1 MDRSKVSYVF
11 AAALIAA
18 AAVHA
23 PLGAAEPPAKA
34 GTMQRVLDDSKPS
47 DWRELDPENTL
58 YVELA
63 NGRVIIELAPAFAP
77 AHVANIRELARGKYW
92 DGLAILRSHD
102 NYVVQWG
109 DPDGGTPKAKPLG
122 KARKHLPAEFTRD
135 ANGASM
141 LALSDH
147 DGWALETGFV
157 QGFAVARDP
166 KEGKAW
172 LTHCYGS
179 VGAGRDNAADSSN
192 GTELYVVIGQSP
204 RHLDRNITLVG
215 RVISGM
221 EVLSAIPRGTGAL
234 GFFEKPEQRVA
245 IKSIRLLADVPA
257 SERTALEVLRTDTT
271 TWNALVESRRNR
283 RDDWYLRPAGHINV
297 CNVPLPTRTP
307 PATTQSTDTS
317 FESAHRYTWSELET
331 LAQPP
336 PPQCLRSDGKVALP
350 APRDRTLPQPSICKV
365 PRYPVE
371 SIRKRQSGNVLVAVD
386 VDAQGAVVG
395 ARVLHSSGF
404 NLLDDSAVSAVQRW
418 RFHPALQNGEPV
430 VSRAAVPLTFSL
442 TPEL

>member
-1 MDRSKVSYVF
+1 MDR
-11 AAALIAA
+11 ALARHLFLVVVASAIAL
-18 AAVHA
+18 HA
-23 PLGAAEPPAKA
+23 RALEPPAKE

-47 DWRELDPENTL
+47 DWRALDPDNTL

-77 AHVANIRELARGKYW
+77 AHVANIRELARRKYW

-109 DPDGGTPKAKPLG
+109 DPEGGTPKARTLG
-122 KARKHLPAEFTRD
+122 KARKQVPAEFARD
-135 ANGASM
+135 AAGV
-141 LALSDH
+141 ALRAVPDR
-147 DGWALETGFV
+147 DGWAAETGFV

-221 EVLSAIPRGTGAL
+221 EILSAIPRGTGAL

-245 IKSIRLLADVPA
+245 IKSIRLLAEVPA
-257 SERTALEVLRTDTT
+257 REQTSLEVLRTDTA
-271 TWNALVESRRNR
+271 TWDALVESRRNR
-283 RDDWYLRPAGHINV
+283 RDDWYLRPAGHINI
-297 CNVPLPTRTP
+297 CNLPLPTRIP
-307 PATTQSTDTS
+307 DA
-317 FESAHRYTWSELET
+317 
-331 LAQPP
+331 
-336 PPQCLRSDGKVALP
+336 
-350 APRDRTLPQPSICKV
+350 
-365 PRYPVE
+365 
-371 SIRKRQSGNVLVAVD
+371 GN
-386 VDAQGAVVG
+386 
-395 ARVLHSSGF
+395 
-404 NLLDDSAVSAVQRW
+404 N
-418 RFHPALQNGEPV
+418 
-430 VSRAAVPLTFSL
+430 AAKPT
-442 TPEL
+442 

>member
-1 MDRSKVSYVF
+1 LERTAKRQLFAATV
-11 AAALIAA
+11 AAALAL
-18 AAVHA
+18 HA
-23 PLGAAEPPAKA
+23 PANAQEPPPAKA

-47 DWRELDPENTL
+47 DWRALDPDNTL

-109 DPDGGTPKAKPLG
+109 DPEGGTPKTRTLG
-122 KARKHLPAEFTRD
+122 KARKQVPAEFAR
-135 ANGASM
+135 GADGV
-141 LALSDH
+141 ALRAVPDR
-147 DGWALETGFV
+147 DGWAPETGFV

-179 VGAGRDNAADSSN
+179 VGAGRDNPADSSN

-221 EVLSAIPRGTGAL
+221 EILSAIPRGTGAL
-234 GFFEKPEQRVA
+234 GFFEKPEQRVE
-245 IKSIRLLADVPA
+245 IESIRLLAEVPA
-257 SERTALEVLRTDTT
+257 REQTSLEVLRTDTA
-271 TWNALVESRRNR
+271 TWDALVESRRNR

-297 CNVPLPTRTP
+297 CNLPLPTR
-307 PATTQSTDTS
+307 
-317 FESAHRYTWSELET
+317 
-331 LAQPP
+331 
-336 PPQCLRSDGKVALP
+336 
-350 APRDRTLPQPSICKV
+350 V
-365 PRYPVE
+365 PDA
-371 SIRKRQSGNVLVAVD
+371 GNT
-386 VDAQGAVVG
+386 
-395 ARVLHSSGF
+395 
-404 NLLDDSAVSAVQRW
+404 
-418 RFHPALQNGEPV
+418 
-430 VSRAAVPLTFSL
+430 AAKPK
-442 TPEL
+442 